1 MNTRELG
8 DDRGAPRE
16 ISVLQGERG
25 RAGSLFRAKPAL
37 LVVKGIYIRSLPKYI
52 SMKDKGTP
60 KGKSRKQ
67 ESSEGAAGE
76 ATDAK
81 AAPMKNAPLTAKEKI
96 AANQKSKRRK

>member
-1 MNTRELG
+1 
-8 DDRGAPRE
+8 
-16 ISVLQGERG
+16 
-25 RAGSLFRAKPAL
+25 
-37 LVVKGIYIRSLPKYI
+37 
-52 SMKDKGTP
+52 MKDKGTH